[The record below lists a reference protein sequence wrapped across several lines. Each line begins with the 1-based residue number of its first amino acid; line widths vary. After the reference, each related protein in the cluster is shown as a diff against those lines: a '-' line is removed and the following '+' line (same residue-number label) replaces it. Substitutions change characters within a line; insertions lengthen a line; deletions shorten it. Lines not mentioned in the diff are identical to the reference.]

1 MQKIKHFI
9 ANIFLF
15 FVKKFYK
22 LIRKDFTA
30 EDRHVWLQFL
40 GFAIVGCANFV
51 VNYVV
56 ANGFYYLIWRNEQ
69 VANICGFII
78 SVLNAFYWN
87 NKYVFK
93 GSRSFKELLISLL
106 KTYITY
112 GITGL
117 VLTAG
122 LLYVE
127 VQLLHIPFFVAPV
140 INLAITT
147 PINFFL
153 NKLWAFNDRSGMK
166 EMFDEEDEENNSST
180 E

>member
-30 EDRHVWLQFL
+30 EDRHIWLQFL
-40 GFAIVGCANFV
+40 GFAIVGCVNFL

-56 ANGFYYLIWRNEQ
+56 FTACFYLLGFNEQ
-69 VANICGFII
+69 LSNVCGFII
-78 SVLNAFYWN
+78 SVLNAFFWN

-106 KTYITY
+106 KTYISY
-112 GITGL
+112 GVTGL

-127 VQLLHIPFFVAPV
+127 VQLLHIPAFIAPF
-140 INLAITT
+140 INLVITT